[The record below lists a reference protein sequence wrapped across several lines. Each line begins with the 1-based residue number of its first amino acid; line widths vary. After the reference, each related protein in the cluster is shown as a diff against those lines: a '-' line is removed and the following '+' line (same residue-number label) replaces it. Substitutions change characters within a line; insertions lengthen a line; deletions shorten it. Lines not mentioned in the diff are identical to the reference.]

1 MSEHFF
7 TLLIAVY
14 AEPNSKKLPKSNITP
29 FNVYPWDK
37 LTVIISARSSR

>member
-1 MSEHFF
+1 MIQTGYVTIFMSEHFF

-29 FNVYPWDK
+29 FNVYP
-37 LTVIISARSSR
+37 